1 MRADSRLYHRWPPSL
16 PGAVR
21 LRGLVQGGPDLV
33 LLGPVRED
41 AALPHG
47 RELLLLLGRQDR
59 QELGDEVALSLERRV
74 RRRLATRG
82 RQVELV
88 GLELVVLEGREEVLG
103 VLANRLL
110 QRLGRGRRERQL
122 REQGR
127 HLRLLRV

>member
-1 MRADSRLYHRWPPSL
+1 MGADSRLYHHWLPPL
-16 PGAVR
+16 PRPVR

-33 LLGPVRED
+33 LFGPVREH

-59 QELGDEVALSLERRV
+59 QELRDEAALSLERRV

-82 RQVELV
+82 RQIELV
-88 GLELVVLEGREEVLG
+88 RREIVVLEGREEVVG

-110 QRLGRGRRERQL
+110 QRLGR
-122 REQGR
+122 
-127 HLRLLRV
+127 